1 MGKKEKTK
9 TKIFFFYKK
18 EIELMPVIFQVS
30 LVYYKFC

>member
-18 EIELMPVIFQVS
+18 EIELMPVIFSGFISV
-30 LVYYKFC
+30 L